1 MEKSLVANAN
11 EESKVKVPLN
21 KNGKIQFGPYES
33 IKPLQNVILQT
44 NILKKILIAPNNVIS
59 STRSSRPEVFCKKG
73 VLRNF
78 TKFTGKHLCQN
89 LNQFLC

>member
-21 KNGKIQFGPYES
+21 KNGKIQFEPYEN

-44 NILKKILIAPNNVIS
+44 NIVKKILIAPNNVIS
-59 STRSSRPEVFCKKG
+59 SIRSSRPEVFCKKG

-78 TKFTGKHLCQN
+78 TKFTRKHLCQS
-89 LNQFLC
+89 LNQFLS

>member
-21 KNGKIQFGPYES
+21 KNGKIQFESYES

>member
-21 KNGKIQFGPYES
+21 KNGKIQFEPYES

-59 STRSSRPEVFCKKG
+59 STRSSRPEAFCKKG